1 MRALLVAAVS
11 IVALASGWLSSAPA
25 GAYGPLVSWNGD
37 DWFLLGVNYPW
48 LNYGHDFGCNAW
60 GCDGVSTG
68 GAYEANLADMNGK
81 GVHLARWFV
90 FADLR
95 AGVTFAPD
103 GTPTGVQQQVYD
115 DLDRALELAAAHN
128 VYLDLVLFDFY
139 MLKPAEFVSGVQ
151 LFGRSDLMTD
161 PAKRQALLENV
172 VAPVVTRYKNQPYIL
187 AWEVM
192 NEPEWVISDLPEAD
206 PQTTAPMTMAQFWD
220 FTADVSSLVRTRTNA
235 YVTMGSASL
244 KWHRVWTNAFA
255 DAKGLPRP
263 DLTLYQTHYY
273 SWMDGWQW
281 VNHPDLGTTKFSALE
296 QSYAALGLDRPMV
309 VAEFDAPSGAAT
321 LLDTIAA
328 NGYAGAW
335 PWAYPNVGWTEFSSW
350 EAAHAADVRIPPAG
364 VIPTPQPPNAPVGGE
379 SELGFA
385 APERLAASGGS
396 GGQGLAVAL
405 AAGAG
410 LALVITCGVALARR
424 RSSNG

>member
-1 MRALLVAAVS
+1 MRSLLAAAVLT
-11 IVALASGWLSSAPA
+11 VALASGWLASTA
-25 GAYGPLVSWNGD
+25 GNAYGPLVSWNGG
-37 DWFLLGVNYPW
+37 DWFLLGTNYPW

-60 GCDGVSTG
+60 GCDGASTG
-68 GAYEANLADMNGK
+68 GAYDANFADMNGK
-81 GVHLARWFV
+81 GVHVARWFV

-115 DLDRALELAAAHN
+115 DLDRALEIAAAHN

-139 MLKPAEFVSGVQ
+139 LLKPAQIVSGVQ

-161 PAKRQALLENV
+161 PAKRAALLDNV
-172 VAPVVTRYKNQPYIL
+172 VAPVLTRYKNQPYIL

-192 NEPEWVISDLPEAD
+192 NEPEWVISDLPEPD
-206 PQTTAPMTMAQFWD
+206 PQTPYPMTMAHFWD
-220 FTADVSSLVRTRTNA
+220 FTAGVSSLVRNLTNA

-255 DAKGLPRP
+255 DAHGLPRP

-273 SWMDGWQW
+273 SWMDGWEW

-296 QSYAALGLDRPMV
+296 QSYAALGLDQPMV
-309 VAEFDAPSGAAT
+309 VAEFDAPSGQAT
-321 LLDTIAA
+321 ALLDTIAA

-335 PWAYPNVGWTEFSSW
+335 PWAYPNVDWAGFSSW
-350 EAAHAADVRIPPAG
+350 EAVHASDVRIPPAG
-364 VIPTPQPPNAPVGGE
+364 VIPTPQPPTASVGG
-379 SELGFA
+379 STELA
-385 APERLAASGGS
+385 STSNRLAPGRLRS
-396 GGQGLAVAL
+396 QELTVAL
-405 AAGAG
+405 AAFAG
-410 LALVITCGVALARR
+410 LAGLIACGVAMARR
-424 RSSNG
+424 RASNG